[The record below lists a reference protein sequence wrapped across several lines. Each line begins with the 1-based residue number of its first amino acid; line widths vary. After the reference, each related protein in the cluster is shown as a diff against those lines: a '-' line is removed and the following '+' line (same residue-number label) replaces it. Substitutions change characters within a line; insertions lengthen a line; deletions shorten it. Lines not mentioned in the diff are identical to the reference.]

1 MATLKTKIVLRNDLA
16 AQWQQYNPVLLA
28 GEAGV
33 EVDTG
38 LFKIG
43 DGVTAW
49 NSLDYANNQISTDEK
64 TITKNAENGA
74 LTLNGWQQK
83 YYKWD
88 AASNSYVET
97 AGWISG
103 LEPRAAADGTLAWY
117 EPNTSTVTG
126 LESAIAALQEQ
137 DNLHTEAINLLL
149 DESKNYL
156 TKEGGALTG
165 DLVLADGYKAA
176 SERVVETK
184 IEAALNSAG
193 HVKRVIVDELPPVE
207 EADKNTI
214 YMVREE
220 GGFVEW
226 MLIDGV
232 FEEIGNSDIDLSS
245 YIQKV
250 ENAIPDNIAILTED
264 GALVDGGLAID
275 AVKNHLENTEVH
287 ISSEERAA
295 WNENILATEENTS
308 ALAAL
313 RASVEMKK
321 FAISSTPV
329 GTKVN
334 YSDSEIRVMVPADT
348 EWQHQNVGAGGNANM
363 YYMAFRAYAPDNA
376 ESFREGDQGV
386 LEDTLLTFEGGFAGI
401 DEFGRKYS
409 VVWLALAQYDT
420 ATETWNYFGKSS
432 SVNRYIGWNYVVEW
446 YDKDGNV
453 IYNDSIRINLS
464 NESCHENVLPYFMGG
479 VVKNVSVNGT
489 LLETANNAVSMTT
502 SDFIKSSDEII
513 VNEDNSL
520 SINTISASKLVQGED
535 EELVLNGGGAAL

>member
-1 MATLKTKIVLRNDLA
+1 MTTLKTKIVLRNDLA
-16 AQWQQYNPVLLA
+16 AQWQQYNPILLA

-74 LTLNGWQQK
+74 LTLNNWQQK
-83 YYKWD
+83 YYRWD
-88 AASNSYVET
+88 ADSSSYVET
-97 AGWISG
+97 AGWTSG

-117 EPNTSTVTG
+117 EPNTSTITG

-137 DNLHTEAINLLL
+137 DNLHTEAIDLLL

-165 DLVLADGYKAA
+165 DLVLADGSKAA
-176 SERVVETK
+176 SERVVE
-184 IEAALNSAG
+184 AAINSAG
-193 HVKRVIVDELPPVE
+193 HIKRVVVDVLPPIE
-207 EADKNTI
+207 EANANTV
-214 YMVREE
+214 YMVREN

-250 ENAIPDNIAILTED
+250 GNATPNNIAILTED

-275 AVKNHLENTEVH
+275 AVKNHLENTGVH

-295 WNENILATEENTS
+295 WDANILATEKNTS

-313 RASVEMKK
+313 RASVETKK

-348 EWQHQNVGAGGNANM
+348 EWQHQNVGEGGNANM
-363 YYMAFRAYAPDNA
+363 HYMAFRAYAPDNA

-386 LEDTLLTFEGGFAGI
+386 LEDTLLTFERDFAGI

-409 VVWLALAQYDT
+409 TVWLALAKYDT
-420 ATETWNYFGKSS
+420 ATGTWTYFGKSS

-464 NESCHENVLPYFMGG
+464 NESCHENILPYFMGG

-489 LLETANNAVSMTT
+489 LLETIDNTVSITT
-502 SDFIKSSDEII
+502 ADIINSSDEITI
-513 VNEDNSL
+513 NEDNSL
-520 SINTISASKLVQGED
+520 SINAVSTSKLVQDEN
-535 EELVLNGGGAAL
+535 EELILNGGGAAL

>member
-16 AQWQQYNPVLLA
+16 AQWQQYNPILLA

-74 LTLNGWQQK
+74 LTLNNWQQK

-88 AASNSYVET
+88 ANSNSYVET
-97 AGWISG
+97 AGWING

-117 EPNTSTVTG
+117 EPNTSTITG

-137 DNLHTEAINLLL
+137 DNLHTEAIDLLL

-165 DLVLADGYKAA
+165 DLVLADGSKAA
-176 SERVVETK
+176 SERVVE
-184 IEAALNSAG
+184 AAINSAG
-193 HVKRVIVDELPPVE
+193 HIKRVIVDALPPVE
-207 EADKNTI
+207 EANANTV
-214 YMVREE
+214 YMVREN
-220 GGFVEW
+220 GGFIEW

-250 ENAIPDNIAILTED
+250 ENATPENIAILTED

-275 AVKNHLENTEVH
+275 AVKNHLENTGVH

-295 WNENILATEENTS
+295 WNANILATEENTS

-313 RASVEMKK
+313 RASVETKK
-321 FAISSTPV
+321 FAISNTPV

-334 YSDSEIRVMVPADT
+334 YSDNEIRIMVPANT
-348 EWQHQNVGAGGNANM
+348 EWQHQNVGEGGNANM
-363 YYMAFRAYAPDNA
+363 HYMAFRAYAPDNA

-386 LEDTLLTFEGGFAGI
+386 LEDTLLTFEGDFAGI

-409 VVWLALAQYDT
+409 TVWLALAQYDT
-420 ATETWNYFGKSS
+420 ATGTWTYFGKSS

-464 NESCHENVLPYFMGG
+464 NESCHENILPYFMGG

-489 LLETANNAVSMTT
+489 LLETIDNAVSITT
-502 SDFIKSSDEII
+502 SNLIKNSDEITI
-513 VNEDNSL
+513 NEDNSL
-520 SINTISASKLVQGED
+520 SINAISTSKLVQDEN
-535 EELVLNGGGAAL
+535 EELVLNGGSAAL

>member
-49 NSLDYANNQISTDEK
+49 NDLAYANNQISTDEK

-74 LTLNGWQQK
+74 LTLNNWQQK

-88 AASNSYVET
+88 TASNSYVET

-117 EPNTSTVTG
+117 EPNTSTVAG

-156 TKEGGALTG
+156 TKEGGTLTG
-165 DLVLADGYKAA
+165 DLVLADGSKAA
-176 SERVVETK
+176 SERVVDTK
-184 IEAALNSAG
+184 IESAINSAG
-193 HVKRVIVDELPPVE
+193 HITRVIVDELPSVE
-207 EADKNTI
+207 EAKVNTI
-214 YMVREE
+214 YMVRKEN
-220 GGFVEW
+220 GFVEW

-232 FEEIGNSDIDLSS
+232 LEEIGTTDIDLST
-245 YIQKV
+245 YIEKV
-250 ENAIPDNIAILTED
+250 ENATPNNIAILTED
-264 GALVDGGLAID
+264 GALVDGSLAID

-308 ALAAL
+308 ALTAL
-313 RASVEMKK
+313 RASAEMKK

-401 DEFGRKYS
+401 DELGRKYS

-420 ATETWNYFGKSS
+420 ATETWTYFGKSS

-464 NESCHENVLPYFMGG
+464 NENCHENVLPYFMGG

-489 LLETANNAVSMTT
+489 LLETANNAVSITT
-502 SDFIKSSDEII
+502 PDFIKDSDEIT

-520 SINTISASKLVQGED
+520 SINAISTSKLVQDEN
-535 EELVLNGGGAAL
+535 EELILNGGGAAL